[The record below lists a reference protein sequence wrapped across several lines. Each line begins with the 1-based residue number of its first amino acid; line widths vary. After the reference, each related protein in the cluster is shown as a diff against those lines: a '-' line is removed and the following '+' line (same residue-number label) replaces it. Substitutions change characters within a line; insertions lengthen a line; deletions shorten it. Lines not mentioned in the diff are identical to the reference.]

1 MGMDAWPLVLFI
13 VLLFLDVPVAFA
25 IGAGALLF
33 FLRQRG
39 LPLTIFPQ
47 RLNAFSG
54 SFPLVAIPMFTFAGV
69 IMNHSGITTRLLNL
83 AETLVGHMSGA
94 LAQTN
99 VLLATLMGFESG
111 SGNADAA
118 MQSKMLG
125 AQMVRRGYPAPFAAA
140 IVAASAVITPMM
152 PPGLGFVLYGYLAN
166 VSVGRLF
173 MAGIVPGF
181 TMMAALMLTTH
192 VLSKRYGFLPV
203 RARIAS
209 PTEVLTAVRQ
219 AGWALTVPFVVIFGL
234 RNGVFTPTEAGA
246 VIATYSLL
254 VGLFI
259 YRELKLSQLWGI
271 VTEAAIATAT
281 VMLIISAANALG
293 YYMTLDQIASHT
305 GKILTAI
312 TTDPLLMLVLMNVLL
327 LLIGMVLESVAALIL
342 LTPILV
348 PIAKQVG
355 IDPVHLGVL
364 ISLNVTLGAVHPPVG
379 TLMFITCGVLDV
391 KISSYTRAVLPL
403 LAVEFLVLALL
414 ILFPALVLTLPNW
427 AFGPG
432 Q

>member
-1 MGMDAWPLVLFI
+1 MDAWPLALFI
-13 VLLFLDVPVAFA
+13 LLLFLNTPVTVA

-33 FLRQRG
+33 FLHQRG

-47 RLNAFSG
+47 RLSAFSQ

-69 IMNHSGITTRLLNL
+69 IMNHSGITTRLLNF
-83 AETLVGHMSGA
+83 AETLVGHMRGA

-125 AQMVRRGYPAPFAAA
+125 AQMVRRGYPPPFAAA

-181 TMMAALMLTTH
+181 TMMTVLMVMTH
-192 VLSKRYGFLPV
+192 FLSKRYGFQPV
-203 RARIAS
+203 RDRMAS
-209 PTEVLTAVRQ
+209 PGEILNALRQ
-219 AGWALTVPFVVIFGL
+219 ASWALTVPFVVIFGL
-234 RNGVFTPTEAGA
+234 RYGIFTPTEAGA
-246 VIATYSLL
+246 VIATYSLA
-254 VGLFI
+254 VGLFV
-259 YRELKLSQLWGI
+259 YRELEVSQLWEV
-271 VTEAAIATAT
+271 VTEAALATAT
-281 VMLIISAANALG
+281 VMMIISAANALG
-293 YYMTLDQIASHT
+293 YYMTLEQIASHVGST
-305 GKILTAI
+305 LTAI
-312 TTDPLLMLVLMNVLL
+312 TTNPLLMLVVINIFL
-327 LLIGMVLESVAALIL
+327 LLIGMVLESVATLIL

-348 PIAKQVG
+348 PIARQVG

-364 ISLNVTLGAVHPPVG
+364 ICLNVTLGAVHPPVG

-391 KISSYTRAVLPL
+391 RISDYTLAVLPL
-403 LAVEFLVLALL
+403 LAVQIAVLILL
-414 ILFPALVLTLPNW
+414 ILFPPLVLTLPNW
-427 AFGPG
+427 AFGVG

>member
-1 MGMDAWPLVLFI
+1 M
-13 VLLFLDVPVAFA
+13 LLFLDVPVTVA

-39 LPLTIFPQ
+39 LPLTFFPQ
-47 RLNAFSG
+47 RLSAFSQ

-69 IMNHSGITTRLLNL
+69 IMNHAGITTRLLNL
-83 AETLVGHMSGA
+83 AESLVGHMSGA

-125 AQMVRRGYPAPFAAA
+125 VEMVRRGYPRPFAAA

-173 MAGIVPGF
+173 MAGILPGF
-181 TMMAALMLTTH
+181 TMMTALMITTHFLSKKYGFTPARPRMASPGEIFAAL
-192 VLSKRYGFLPV
+192 
-203 RARIAS
+203 
-209 PTEVLTAVRQ
+209 RQ
-219 AGWALTVPFVVIFGL
+219 ASWALTVPFVVIFGL
-234 RNGVFTPTEAGA
+234 RYGIFTPTEAGA

-254 VGLFI
+254 VGLFV
-259 YRELKLSQLWGI
+259 YRELKVSQLWGI
-271 VTEAAIATAT
+271 VTEAALAASM
-281 VMLIISAANALG
+281 VMMIISAANALG
-293 YYMTLDQIASHT
+293 YYMTFEQIAAHVGT
-305 GKILTAI
+305 ALTSI
-312 TTDPLLMLVLMNVLL
+312 TTNPLWMLVVINLFLL
-327 LLIGMVLESVAALIL
+327 AIGMVLESVATLIL

-348 PIAKQVG
+348 PIARAG
-355 IDPVHLGVL
+355 RHRSGASGGADFAERDPGR
-364 ISLNVTLGAVHPPVG
+364 GHPPVG

-391 KISSYTRAVLPL
+391 KITDYTRAVIPL
-403 LAVEFLVLALL
+403 LAVELAVLALL
-414 ILFPALVLTLPNW
+414 ILFPPLVLTLPNW

>member
-1 MGMDAWPLVLFI
+1 MDAWPLLLFI
-13 VLLFLDVPVAFA
+13 VLLFLNLPVMVA
-25 IGAGALLF
+25 IGAGALLYF
-33 FLRQRG
+33 IGQQG
-39 LPLTIFPQ
+39 LPIDIFPQ
-47 RLNAFSG
+47 RLAAFSQ
-54 SFPLVAIPMFTFAGV
+54 SFPLIAIPMFTFAGV
-69 IMNHSGITTRLLNL
+69 VMNNAGITTRLLNL

-125 AQMVRRGYPAPFAAA
+125 TQMVRRGYPRAFAAA
-140 IVAASAVITPMM
+140 IVATSAVITPMM

-181 TMMAALMLTTH
+181 TMMLALMTVTRF
-192 VLSKRYGFLPV
+192 LSKKYGLKPT
-203 RARIAS
+203 RARMAS
-209 PTEVLTAVRQ
+209 PLEILTALRQ
-219 AGWALTVPFVVIFGL
+219 AAWALTVPFIVIFGL
-234 RNGVFTPTEAGA
+234 RYGIFTPTEAGGVVA
-246 VIATYSLL
+246 VYSLF

-259 YRELKLSQLWGI
+259 YQELKFSQLWAV
-271 VTEAAIATAT
+271 VTEAALATAT
-281 VMLIISAANALG
+281 ILMIISAASALG
-293 YYMTLDQIASHT
+293 YYMTLEQIADRAGALLSS
-305 GKILTAI
+305 I
-312 TTDPLLMLVLMNVLL
+312 TTNPLLMLVIMNLLL
-327 LLIGMVLESVAALIL
+327 LLIGMVLESIAALIL

-348 PIAKQVG
+348 PIAQQVG
-355 IDPVHLGVL
+355 ISPVHLGVL
-364 ISLNVTLGAVHPPVG
+364 MSLNVSLGAVHPPVG

-391 KISSYTRAVLPL
+391 KITDYTRAVLPL
-403 LAVEFLVLALL
+403 LAAELGVLALL
-414 ILFPALVLTLPNW
+414 ILFPPLVLTLPNW